1 MPGLSSSAS
10 AGSIGGRSGRDA
22 LARVGRAGSFFECLA
37 GSRAGLGLRPR
48 GGSCGAFGSSG
59 AFAIAEIWRLGY
71 DGKRAE
77 HGFRST
83 NSHAPAC
90 GASIERD
97 GRPAHVGNDGGHG
110 EGTHGARTT
119 RADAA
124 ADVEGF
130 GGRAAAGHD
139 RAPGAAQA
147 AYPARP
153 VKVVIPYPPAGGA
166 DTVGRI
172 LFQKL
177 GDMWGQQFVI
187 DNRGGAGGTIAAAAV
202 AKADRDGYTI
212 MYDATAHSVNPSLYS
227 NLPYDTVK
235 DFQPVFLA
243 ALVTNLLV
251 VNKSVEAK
259 TVADVIA
266 LAKATPGG
274 LDWASSG
281 NGTVQHLALEMFK
294 HQAGIKLNHI
304 PYRGG
309 GPVLNDLIGGQVKF
323 YFSNA
328 AASIG
333 HVQSGVLKCLAHTG
347 RGRLA
352 TLPDVPAVAETLPG
366 FEAYEWHGVFAPAG
380 TAPEIVAKL
389 NAGLNAVLRQPDIVA
404 RLAQLNVEARQNTP
418 EEFRVFVAS
427 EMDKWGRVVREA
439 NIKLG

>member
-1 MPGLSSSAS
+1 MMEK
-10 AGSIGGRSGRDA
+10 GRN
-22 LARVGRAGSFFECLA
+22 E
-37 GSRAGLGLRPR
+37 
-48 GGSCGAFGSSG
+48 
-59 AFAIAEIWRLGY
+59 RLQ
-71 DGKRAE
+71 RQIM
-77 HGFRST
+77 T
-83 NSHAPAC
+83 TM
-90 GASIERD
+90 
-97 GRPAHVGNDGGHG
+97 
-110 EGTHGARTT
+110 EGTVRQRQGLT
-119 RADAA
+119 RRQVLA
-124 ADVEGF
+124 
-130 GGRAAAGHD
+130 AAAGVLPLVTSGSF
-139 RAPGAAQA
+139 AAAQA

-202 AKADRDGYTI
+202 AKAERDGYTI
-212 MYDATAHSVNPSLYS
+212 MYDATAHSVNPSLYA
-227 NLPYDTVK
+227 NLPYDTVR
-235 DFQPVFLA
+235 DFQPIFLA

-251 VNKSVEAK
+251 VNKSVEAQ

-294 HQAGIKLNHI
+294 HRAGIQLNHI

-333 HVQSGVLKCLAHTG
+333 HVQSGTLKCIAHTG

-380 TAPEIVAKL
+380 TPQDIVQKL
-389 NAGLNAVLRQPDIVA
+389 NAGLNAVIRQPDIA
-404 RLAQLNVEARQNTP
+404 ERLKQLNVETRANTP
-418 EEFRVFVAS
+418 EECRAFVAA

-439 NIKLG
+439 NIRLG

>member
-1 MPGLSSSAS
+1 VQQAHAFTRRRFLAGSAAAAGLVSPLSSAS
-10 AGSIGGRSGRDA
+10 AQ
-22 LARVGRAGSFFECLA
+22 
-37 GSRAGLGLRPR
+37 
-48 GGSCGAFGSSG
+48 
-59 AFAIAEIWRLGY
+59 
-71 DGKRAE
+71 
-77 HGFRST
+77 T
-83 NSHAPAC
+83 
-90 GASIERD
+90 
-97 GRPAHVGNDGGHG
+97 
-110 EGTHGARTT
+110 
-119 RADAA
+119 
-124 ADVEGF
+124 
-130 GGRAAAGHD
+130 
-139 RAPGAAQA
+139 
-147 AYPARP
+147 AYPTRP

-177 GDMWGQQFVI
+177 GEMWGQQFVI

-202 AKADRDGYTI
+202 AKAERDGYTI
-212 MYDATAHSVNPSLYS
+212 MYDATAHSVNPSLYP

-235 DFQPVFLA
+235 DFQAVFLA

-251 VNKSVEAK
+251 VNKSVAAD

-309 GPVLNDLIGGQVKF
+309 GLVLNDVIGGQVKF

-333 HVQSGVLKCLAHTG
+333 HVQSGTLKCIAHTG
-347 RGRLA
+347 KGRLA
-352 TLPDVPAVAETLPG
+352 TMPDVPAVAETLPG
-366 FEAYEWHGVFAPAG
+366 YEAYEWHGVFAPAG
-380 TAPEIVAKL
+380 TAPEITAKL
-389 NAGLNAVLRQPDIVA
+389 NAGLNAVLKQPDIVE
-404 RLAQLNVEARQNTP
+404 RLKQLNVESRQNTP
-418 EEFRVFVAS
+418 DEFRAFVAS

>member
-1 MPGLSSSAS
+1 MLQAS
-10 AGSIGGRSGRDA
+10 AGAVPLFIG
-22 LARVGRAGSFFECLA
+22 AG
-37 GSRAGLGLRPR
+37 
-48 GGSCGAFGSSG
+48 
-59 AFAIAEIWRLGY
+59 
-71 DGKRAE
+71 
-77 HGFRST
+77 
-83 NSHAPAC
+83 
-90 GASIERD
+90 GAS
-97 GRPAHVGNDGGHG
+97 
-110 EGTHGARTT
+110 
-119 RADAA
+119 
-124 ADVEGF
+124 
-130 GGRAAAGHD
+130 
-139 RAPGAAQA
+139 AQV

-177 GDMWGQQFVI
+177 AEMWGQQFVI

-202 AKADRDGYTI
+202 AKAERDGYTI
-212 MYDATAHSVNPSLYS
+212 MYDATAFSVNPSLYPRLS
-227 NLPYDTVK
+227 YDTVK
-235 DFQPVFLA
+235 DFEPIFLS
-243 ALVTNLLV
+243 ALITNLLV
-251 VNKSVEAK
+251 VNKAVEVR
-259 TVADVIA
+259 TVADVMA

-274 LDWASSG
+274 LEWASSG

-294 HQAGIKLNHI
+294 HQAGIKLNHV

-309 GPVLNDLIGGQVKF
+309 GPVLNDLIAGQVKF

-333 HVQSGVLKCLAHTG
+333 HVQSGMLKCIAHTG

-380 TAPEIVAKL
+380 TAPDIIAKL
-389 NAGLNAVLRQPDIVA
+389 NAGLNAVIKQPEIA
-404 RLAQLNVEARQNTP
+404 ERLKQLNVESRQNTP
-418 EEFRVFVAS
+418 EEFRTFVAS